1 MNDGNVGFNVFASG
15 FAIVISLVALS
26 LAIVC
31 IAGIWKVFTKAGQP
45 GWACL
50 IPFYNGIVIM
60 RIAGRPGW
68 WILLCL
74 IPIANVVVGIIVMLD
89 LARSF
94 GKGPGFGL
102 GLALLGFIFYPILG
116 LGEAQYLGPAHRV

>member
-1 MNDGNVGFNVFASG
+1 MNDGSVGFDVFASG
-15 FAIVISLVALS
+15 FSIVLSIVVLS

-50 IPFYNGIVIM
+50 IPVYNGIVTL
-60 RIAGRPGW
+60 RIAGRPIW

-74 IPIANVVVGIIVMLD
+74 IPIVNLVVGIVVMLD
-89 LARSF
+89 IARSF

-102 GLALLGFIFYPILG
+102 GLAFLGFIFFPILG
-116 LGEAQYLGPAHRV
+116 FGDDQYLGTANRG